1 MDVSAMTALHD
12 AGLETE
18 KATTAV
24 DLCATAKAVDRAEAD
39 GQPLPPNVALMLHLI
54 FGTD

>member
-1 MDVSAMTALHD
+1 MDASAMTALHD
-12 AGLETE
+12 ADLETE

-39 GQPLPPNVALMLHLI
+39 GRPLPPNVVWMLHLI